1 MKTFEN
7 IDDIRSSISKLRK
20 HLEDA
25 SYLISYL
32 ESDLDEG
39 GAYHYVDTAMFD
51 IKQTYD
57 ELLEDVN
64 TLEEDLDDVVDE
76 EEESFGS

>member
-1 MKTFEN
+1 MKTFDN
-7 IDDIRSSISKLRK
+7 IDDIRVSIAKLRK

-32 ESDLDEG
+32 ESDLDKG
-39 GAYHYVDTAMFD
+39 GAYQYVDTAMFD

-64 TLEEDLDDVVDE
+64 TLEEDLDDIVEEDE
-76 EEESFGS
+76 EN

>member
-1 MKTFEN
+1 MKEFEN
-7 IDDIRSSISKLRK
+7 IDEIRSSISKLRK
-20 HLEDA
+20 QLEDA

-32 ESDLDEG
+32 ESDLDRC

-57 ELLEDVN
+57 ELLENVN
-64 TLEEDLDDVVDE
+64 TLEEDLDDILEDEDE
-76 EEESFGS
+76 E

>member
-20 HLEDA
+20 HFEDA

-32 ESDLDEG
+32 ESDLDKD
-39 GAYHYVDTAMFD
+39 GAYQYVDTAMYD
-51 IKQTYD
+51 IKQSYD
-57 ELLEDVN
+57 ELLEYVN
-64 TLEEDLDDVVDE
+64 TLEEDLDVVVDE
-76 EEESFGS
+76 EEENA

>member
-1 MKTFEN
+1 MKEFEN
-7 IDDIRSSISKLRK
+7 IDEIRSSISKLRK
-20 HLEDA
+20 QFEDA

-32 ESDLDEG
+32 EADLDRY

-57 ELLEDVN
+57 ELLENVN
-64 TLEEDLDDVVDE
+64 TLEEDLDDIIEDQAE
-76 EEESFGS
+76 DSD